1 MSSQVKRCQ
10 TFAFTPLL
18 LAAGVWLEMGDH
30 LGHFMDVKLLK
41 LHTILVNSKA
51 DVTRDDLQRR
61 FLAIRVVN
69 I

>member
-1 MSSQVKRCQ
+1 MKSVYPYPPKK
-10 TFAFTPLL
+10 AIP
-18 LAAGVWLEMGDH
+18 H
-30 LGHFMDVKLLK
+30 
-41 LHTILVNSKA
+41 KA